1 MKIIVIN
8 GPTGIGKSTIASKIH
23 QDLPLAFLL
32 SIDEQRRYISHY
44 RENRIESRDLVHK
57 IALDIVNNYLQTGND
72 IIIDGVITD
81 IEFIEKII
89 QIGQKHNAQIFEF
102 ILNSDKD
109 TLIKRAKERGFR
121 EGGLLTPEK
130 VIEFWHNIQIYIR
143 NRPDSQVLN
152 TENLTIEETYEFIK
166 EKLLIEYKLF

>member
-1 MKIIVIN
+1 MKIIIIN
-8 GPTGIGKSTIASKIH
+8 GPTGIGKSTISRMVH
-23 QDLPLAFLL
+23 QDLPLSFLL

-44 RENRIESRDLVHK
+44 RENRIESRDLVRNL
-57 IALDIVNNYLQTGND
+57 ALGIIDNYLQTGNN
-72 IIIDGVITD
+72 IIIDAVITD

-89 QIGQKHNAQIFEF
+89 QIGQKHNSQIFEF

-130 VIEFWHNIQIYIR
+130 VIEFWNNIQLYIE
-143 NRPDSQVLN
+143 NRLDSQVLN
-152 TENLTIEETYEFIK
+152 TENLTIKETYECIK
-166 EKLLIEYKLF
+166 EKLLN

>member
-1 MKIIVIN
+1 MKIIIIN
-8 GPTGIGKSTIASKIH
+8 GPTGIGKSTISSMVH
-23 QDLPLAFLL
+23 QDLPLSFLL

-44 RENRIESRDLVHK
+44 RENRIESRDLARNL
-57 IALDIVNNYLQTGND
+57 ALGIIDNYLQTGND
-72 IIIDGVITD
+72 IIIDAVITD
-81 IEFIEKII
+81 IKFIEKIV
-89 QIGQKHNAQIFEF
+89 QIGPKHNSKIFEF

-130 VIEFWHNIQIYIR
+130 VIEFWHNIQLYIE

-152 TENLTIEETYEFIK
+152 TEKLTIEETYEFIK
-166 EKLLIEYKLF
+166 ENLFD